1 MKKIIGIIIAAA
13 FCLSLA
19 VGTAC
24 AKPQETCPVMG
35 GKINKEVYADYNGK
49 RVYFCCPG
57 CIAPFNKEPEKFIK
71 QLEDTGV
78 ELDTTPVA
86 AETKGHEGHNH

>member
-1 MKKIIGIIIAAA
+1 MKKIIGSVIALT

-35 GKINKEVYADYNGK
+35 GKINKSVYADHAGK
-49 RVYFCCPG
+49 RVYFCCAG
-57 CIAPFNKEPEKFIK
+57 CIEPFNQEPEKYIK
-71 QLEDTGV
+71 QLEDAGV
-78 ELDTTPVA
+78 ELDSVSVA
-86 AETKGHEGHNH
+86 AEKNGHEGHNH

>member
-1 MKKIIGIIIAAA
+1 MKKIIGILIAAT

-24 AKPQETCPVMG
+24 AKPQEICPVMG

-49 RVYFCCPG
+49 RVYFCCSA
-57 CIAPFNKEPEKFIK
+57 CITPFNNEPEKYIQ
-71 QLEDTGV
+71 QLEDAGV
-78 ELDTTPVA
+78 ELDAAPVA
-86 AETKGHEGHNH
+86 VEKNRS